1 MTYKGYISGFT
12 DGVKEERRRIIDI
25 LLDNTNFTWIDQE
38 GTNLISEI
46 IGKISVNKE
55 KQFKKTTNWIVN
67 YWKTLKQQGM
77 TEKQLIVR
85 FNSYLENLEEGLN
98 PSQTK

>member
-12 DGVKEERRRIIDI
+12 DGVKEERKRIIDI
-25 LLDNTNFTWIDQE
+25 LLDDTNFTWIDQE

-46 IGKISVNKE
+46 IKE
-55 KQFKKTTNWIVN
+55 ITGSKKGESKKTINWIIN

-77 TEKQLIVR
+77 TEKQFIIR
-85 FNSYLENLEEGLN
+85 FDTYLKKLV
-98 PSQTK
+98 KK